1 MTKRVIVLQHAA
13 PEGPGLIAEA
23 LAARELEVSIV
34 RLDHGRPV
42 PERLGDAAG
51 LVVMGGPMGVADE
64 AKFPFLAAEKR
75 LLREALDAGR
85 PVLGVCLGA
94 QLLASALGAA
104 VRPSGRREIG
114 WHEVR
119 LRGRAEGDAL
129 FHGLEP
135 SFTPLSWHGDVF
147 DLPAGAQPLAR
158 SALTEL
164 QAFRYGERAW
174 GLLFHLEVS
183 RAMVEEF
190 VTSFRGEIA
199 AAGTT
204 PEALL
209 TGMAK
214 HLARARDVGARVF
227 RRWARLAAGQSAPMP
242 A

>member
-1 MTKRVIVLQHAA
+1 MKKSVIVLQHAA

-23 LAARELEVSIV
+23 LAAKEVETSIV
-34 RLDHGRPV
+34 RLDHGRPL

-51 LVVMGGPMGVADE
+51 LVVMGGPMGVGDE

-75 LLREALDAGR
+75 LIREAVEAGR

-104 VRPSGRREIG
+104 VRPAGRKEIG

-119 LRGRAEGDAL
+119 LRGRAQDDAL

-135 SFTPLSWHGDVF
+135 AFTPLSWHGDVF
-147 DLPAGAQPLAR
+147 ELPAGAEPLAR

-164 QAFRYGERAW
+164 QAFRHGGRAW

-183 RAMVEEF
+183 RAMVEEM
-190 VTSFRGEIA
+190 VTAFGGELA

-204 PEALL
+204 PEAVL
-209 TGMAK
+209 TGMAR
-214 HLARARDVGARVF
+214 HLARARDLGARVF
-227 RRWARLAAGQSAPMP
+227 RRWARLV
-242 A
+242 